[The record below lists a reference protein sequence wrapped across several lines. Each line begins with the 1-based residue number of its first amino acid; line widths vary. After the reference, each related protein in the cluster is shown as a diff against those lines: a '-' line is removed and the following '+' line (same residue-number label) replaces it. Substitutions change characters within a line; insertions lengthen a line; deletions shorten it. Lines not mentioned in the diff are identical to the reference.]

1 MSDCIIVEVI
11 ATRYGHSTSAK
22 YIEKEF
28 VRIWD
33 LTINTYRHNNALK
46 RVHIHRPVHAEKL
59 LHHFNLNLIPSHE
72 ALAAYLEFQ
81 VFLHALGTTLGL
93 SP

>member
-1 MSDCIIVEVI
+1 MEVN

-22 YIEKEF
+22 YNEKEF

-59 LHHFNLNLIPSHE
+59 LHHFNLYLIPSHE
-72 ALAAYLEFQ
+72 GLAAYLEFQ
-81 VFLHALGTTLGL
+81 AFLHALGTTLGL
-93 SP
+93 CP